1 MGCTSSKGVD
11 SKASRTARWRST
23 GIVALRDS
31 KLKTFPDEVFDL
43 ERSVR
48 TIDLTRNK
56 IADIPMDIGKL
67 INLQRLV
74 LAENLIDRLPMHV
87 SKLESLKVM
96 TLDSNRIT
104 SLPDELGQLV
114 RLERLSISKNSLSC
128 LPETIGSLRN
138 LVLLNVSNNKLKS
151 LPESVGSCFSLEEL
165 QADDN
170 SIEDLPESIC
180 NLGHLK
186 SLCLDNNNV
195 KQIPTNLL
203 KDCKALQNISL
214 HGNPISMDQFQQME
228 GFQEFEARRKKKFD
242 KQIDSNVMISS
253 KGLDEGDRRSSSRF
267 VDLGFDLINMVQKR
281 PLDDEQ
287 IFVSFKHPRQVGH
300 SKELV
305 SFSESVFAG
314 DVFKPQTLEDGSE
327 RCTNGGEEKHSGD
340 VYASLPTVGEDI
352 KASAPGSFT
361 NSSWTASTTRGEDS
375 FPQAPCHGFYF
386 PEYFNP
392 ERPIRTLA
400 SEDIYSFLLDHSPRK
415 SASIGPEHQAV
426 IPLWGA
432 YGVNNTS
439 SSSHLDTSQ
448 AVVDSDL
455 ENEKRL
461 MGTCVIPMPN
471 SELST
476 DCESIVGRGRT
487 NCSCE
492 DRASIRCVRQHIL
505 EAREK
510 LIKNIGPE
518 RFAELGFCDMGE
530 QVAEKW
536 SDYEEKL
543 FHQVVFSNPAS
554 LDKNFWDNLSAVFPL
569 RTKMEIVSYYFNVFM
584 LRKRARQ
591 NRYDPVNVDSDN
603 DEWEGS
609 TVHGDNEPGVTD
621 DDDSVVDSPGYQND
635 PGFIKS
641 WGGDMQE
648 YDEDVVDDAC
658 DNVNVDIYGGSGKQ
672 ISDRCPGN
680 LVNNGGSS
688 PIVQFQ
694 KNIAWDEKGDQ
705 EVQDDSC
712 TSFEAGVAS
721 QDKDNQ
727 LRSEN
732 GDHWE
737 VGCFNGTSKLGDHEY
752 VLEPCDAKVW
762 DTGYSTCRKNKVDFL
777 PTCNMIEE
785 VFGKDSWN
793 SYKAR
798 DARVELESSLHT
810 IIKRSRIAIPLMLL
824 TLCLCEVAGSFRDK
838 EHLSSNRDQN
848 LKISDFST
856 FLVTEEN
863 M

>member
-1 MGCTSSKGVD
+1 M
-11 SKASRTARWRST
+11 
-23 GIVALRDS
+23 I
-31 KLKTFPDEVFDL
+31 
-43 ERSVR
+43 
-48 TIDLTRNK
+48 
-56 IADIPMDIGKL
+56 
-67 INLQRLV
+67 
-74 LAENLIDRLPMHV
+74 
-87 SKLESLKVM
+87 
-96 TLDSNRIT
+96 
-104 SLPDELGQLV
+104 
-114 RLERLSISKNSLSC
+114 
-128 LPETIGSLRN
+128 
-138 LVLLNVSNNKLKS
+138 
-151 LPESVGSCFSLEEL
+151 
-165 QADDN
+165 
-170 SIEDLPESIC
+170 
-180 NLGHLK
+180 
-186 SLCLDNNNV
+186 
-195 KQIPTNLL
+195 
-203 KDCKALQNISL
+203 ALQ
-214 HGNPISMDQFQQME
+214 
-228 GFQEFEARRKKKFD
+228 
-242 KQIDSNVMISS
+242 
-253 KGLDEGDRRSSSRF
+253 
-267 VDLGFDLINMVQKR
+267 INMVQKR

-314 DVFKPQTLEDGSE
+314 DVFKPQTLEDGLE

-426 IPLWGA
+426 IPPWGA
-432 YGVNNTS
+432 HGVNNTS

-448 AVVDSDL
+448 SVVDSDL
-455 ENEKRL
+455 ENEKRM

-487 NCSCE
+487 DCSCE

-554 LDKNFWDNLSAVFPL
+554 LDKNFWDSLSAVFPL

-680 LVNNGGSS
+680 LVSNGGSS

-721 QDKDNQ
+721 QDNQ

-762 DTGYSTCRKNKVDFL
+762 DAGYSTCRKNKVDFL

-798 DARVELESSLHT
+798 DG
-810 IIKRSRIAIPLMLL
+810 KN
-824 TLCLCEVAGSFRDK
+824 
-838 EHLSSNRDQN
+838 LS
-848 LKISDFST
+848 
-856 FLVTEEN
+856 
-863 M
+863 